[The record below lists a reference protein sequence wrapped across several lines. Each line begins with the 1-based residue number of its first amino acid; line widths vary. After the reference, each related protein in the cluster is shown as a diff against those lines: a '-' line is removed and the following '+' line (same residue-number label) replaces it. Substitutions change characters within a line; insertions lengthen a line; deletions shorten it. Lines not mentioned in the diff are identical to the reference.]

1 MLKVRDL
8 VVHYGAIQ
16 ALHDAFIDVH
26 EGEIVALIGGN
37 GSGKSTM
44 LQAISGVLKPT
55 TGSVEYKGEHIEG
68 KSAEQM
74 IKMGICLS
82 PPNHRCF
89 DEFTVYM
96 NLEIGAYTRKDHHQ
110 IKLDIEEKLDR
121 FPALAER
128 RDQKAGLLSGGEQQ
142 MLTLSRALM
151 CKPELLLL
159 DEPSVGLSPVLIKQV
174 FEFIQE
180 IRDGGTTILLVEQN
194 ARSAL
199 QVADRAYVLAN
210 GEVCLHGPADEM
222 INEEQVQRAYFGAV

>member
-8 VVHYGAIQ
+8 VVHYGAIE
-16 ALHDAFIDVH
+16 ALHDAYIDVD

-44 LQAISGVLKPT
+44 LQAIAGVLTPT
-55 TGSVEYKGEHIEG
+55 TGTIEYKGERIEG
-68 KSAEQM
+68 RSAEKM

-89 DEFTVYM
+89 DEFSVYM
-96 NLEIGAYTRKDHHQ
+96 NLEVGAYTRRDHQ
-110 IKLDIEEKLDR
+110 IKADIEEKLNR

-142 MLTLSRALM
+142 MLTISRALM
-151 CKPELLLL
+151 CRPELLLL
-159 DEPSVGLSPVLIKQV
+159 DEPSVGLAPVMMRQIFQ
-174 FEFIQE
+174 FIQE

-199 QVADRAYVLAN
+199 QIADRAYCLAN
-210 GEVCLHGPADEM
+210 GEVVLCGSAQEM
-222 INEEQVQRAYFGAV
+222 INEERVQRAYFGGV